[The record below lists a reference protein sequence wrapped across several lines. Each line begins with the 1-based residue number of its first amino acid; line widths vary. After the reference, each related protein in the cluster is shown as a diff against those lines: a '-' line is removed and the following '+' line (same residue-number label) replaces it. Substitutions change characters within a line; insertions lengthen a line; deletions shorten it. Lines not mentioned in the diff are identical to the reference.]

1 MAAREGQKAK
11 GGLEGPPF
19 RRNQE
24 SDQFWERAAT
34 WKLWNEGEMQVGN
47 EPQMQPDADWGQA
60 RILEQPKT
68 PGVRERRLG
77 TAAMM
82 WGSACWFVTFPCENE
97 LLS

>member
-1 MAAREGQKAK
+1 MVKFGICKSMEEVAAREGQKAK

-47 EPQMQPDADWGQA
+47 EQMQPDADWGQ
-60 RILEQPKT
+60 
-68 PGVRERRLG
+68 G
-77 TAAMM
+77 
-82 WGSACWFVTFPCENE
+82 
-97 LLS
+97 

>member
-24 SDQFWERAAT
+24 SDQFWERAAA

-47 EPQMQPDADWGQA
+47 EQMQPDADWGQ
-60 RILEQPKT
+60 
-68 PGVRERRLG
+68 G
-77 TAAMM
+77 
-82 WGSACWFVTFPCENE
+82 
-97 LLS
+97 